1 MDLLSMLN
9 NDDSKALS
17 TTPSTI
23 HADRPNA
30 PSTSNMSPQDGH
42 QSRSEDSLPR
52 KRQRVEDPP
61 SPSSVALP
69 KPAPPAAA
77 STPAAAAQAQAP
89 AVSPQQAPKPAP
101 QSTPGSRNN
110 SITAISE
117 PDNLEPSI
125 INVQPS
131 EELTRFVSDFIFLNL
146 NEQGYENLEVIPGE
160 YTVTNDRLKQS

>member
-9 NDDSKALS
+9 DDDSKAPA
-17 TTPSTI
+17 TTPSST

-30 PSTSNMSPQDGH
+30 ASTSNISPQDGL
-42 QSRSEDSLPR
+42 QSRNDESLPR

-69 KPAPPAAA
+69 KPAPPLASSASSATAA
-77 STPAAAAQAQAP
+77 TAATSATS
-89 AVSPQQAPKPAP
+89 AVSPQQTSKQVTQPA
-101 QSTPGSRNN
+101 PGSRNN
-110 SITAISE
+110 SITALSE
-117 PDNLEPSI
+117 PGSLEPSI

-146 NEQGYENLEVIPGE
+146 NEQGYENLEVISAE
-160 YTVTNDRLKQS
+160 CT

>member
-9 NDDSKALS
+9 NDDSKAPA
-17 TTPSTI
+17 TTPSTV

-30 PSTSNMSPQDGH
+30 ASTSNISPQDGH
-42 QSRSEDSLPR
+42 QSRNDDSLPR

-69 KPAPPAAA
+69 KPAPPLAA
-77 STPAAAAQAQAP
+77 SAASAASATA
-89 AVSPQQAPKPAP
+89 ATSATSVVSPQQTPKQVTQPA
-101 QSTPGSRNN
+101 PGSRNN

-117 PDNLEPSI
+117 PENLEPSI
-125 INVQPS
+125 INVHPS

-146 NEQGYENLEVIPGE
+146 NEQGYENLEASQQSVHKV
-160 YTVTNDRLKQS
+160 TVD